1 MFLSYH
7 LIGTTIRRKLIYSY
21 RLTSNSNRHIL
32 GTKRG
37 NIGLV
42 DRVNIIFKA
51 GNGGTGAAGGR
62 FGGPGGLGGDI
73 ILKGSDDLTMS
84 QFSTILQ
91 KERTRSF
98 DELDASL
105 VKEMREQFIHLR
117 HNL

>member
-51 GNGGTGAAGGR
+51 GNGGTGATGGR